1 MIFGKLLN
9 RLKQKRGSLSDR
21 VVEGLDVMGGMPRDM
36 MPRRGSGIMDG
47 MRNRRFFD
55 RFRNRLRP
63 RPIRPLDEMP
73 VSVLPRVELGQG
85 TVPGFQPPD
94 PEMMRP
100 DPGRAFPGF
109 KDRPIEIPDIQPPDP
124 TGGKQLPSGERM
136 VLPEPEIMPIE
147 SPVKELKPVRPLPD
161 LSLLR
166 PEDRRRFLE
175 NRPMREQMPVML
187 LPDVEVGEQLP
198 PPELSPE
205 AIAGGIQRPRMLPGM
220 RGFSEG
226 GIASLLDDPMTKRIY
241 ENLIKQGY
249 SVQEAQRL
257 VQQIAQRNLNI
268 GNVKPNLPITDKM
281 AKSITQFDR
290 MKDLGFEKARKLGEY
305 AGMSKDEQVK
315 SIVDGIKK
323 DFRTLSDEE
332 FKRKTGLDKSLLR
345 DPDAAKKVL
354 SRENL
359 RTVARGLATNP
370 FKMTPAGLAGTI
382 VGGAALGL
390 LEPESGMRLDPLG
403 FALEQAPQVA
413 GKVASKGARILGPL
427 KELAD
432 DFAEY
437 QPLPGESGVDLP
449 EFFKYIP
456 DPQQGIN
463 FMLGRPQDTRSFKLA
478 LREAEERGENT
489 FMFEGKMY
497 QIVDDPTG
505 LRKTG
510 VEIEPDGM
518 EQGGAV
524 KLSEQSVEFMPG
536 TDIGMMLDDLSDLK
550 KKAQMMS

>member
-55 RFRNRLRP
+55 RFRNRP
-63 RPIRPLDEMP
+63 RPIRPIDEMP
-73 VSVLPRVELGQG
+73 VSLLPRVELGQG
-85 TVPGFQPPD
+85 TVPGFLPPD

-510 VEIEPDGM
+510 VEIEPEGM

>member
-55 RFRNRLRP
+55 RFRNRI
-63 RPIRPLDEMP
+63 RPIRPIDEMP
-73 VSVLPRVELGQG
+73 VSLLPRVELGQG

-413 GKVASKGARILGPL
+413 GKFASKGARILGPL

-510 VEIEPDGM
+510 VEIEPEGM

>member
-73 VSVLPRVELGQG
+73 VSLLPRVELGQG

-94 PEMMRP
+94 LEMMRP

-187 LPDVEVGEQLP
+187 EPDIEVGDQLP

-510 VEIEPDGM
+510 VEIEPEGM

>member
-73 VSVLPRVELGQG
+73 VSLLPRVGLGQG
-85 TVPGFQPPD
+85 TVPGFLPPD

-510 VEIEPDGM
+510 VEIEPEGM

>member
-55 RFRNRLRP
+55 RFRNRI
-63 RPIRPLDEMP
+63 RPIRPIDEMP
-73 VSVLPRVELGQG
+73 VSLLPRVELGQG

-109 KDRPIEIPDIQPPDP
+109 KDRPIKIPDIQPPDP

-332 FKRKTGLDKSLLR
+332 FKRKTGLDKSMLR

-463 FMLGRPQDTRSFKLA
+463 FMLGRPQDPRSFKLA

>member
-55 RFRNRLRP
+55 RFRNRI
-63 RPIRPLDEMP
+63 RPIRPIDEMP
-73 VSVLPRVELGQG
+73 VSLLPRVELGQG

-187 LPDVEVGEQLP
+187 EPDIEVGDQLP

-510 VEIEPDGM
+510 VEIEPEGM

>member
-55 RFRNRLRP
+55 RFRNRI
-63 RPIRPLDEMP
+63 RPIRPIDEMP
-73 VSVLPRVELGQG
+73 VSLLPRVYLGQG
-85 TVPGFQPPD
+85 TVPGFLPPD

-510 VEIEPDGM
+510 VEIEPEGM

>member
-21 VVEGLDVMGGMPRDM
+21 VVEGLDMMGGMPRDM

-55 RFRNRLRP
+55 RFRGRRRRP
-63 RPIRPLDEMP
+63 RPIRPIDEMP
-73 VSVLPRVELGQG
+73 VSLLPRVELGQG

-109 KDRPIEIPDIQPPDP
+109 KDRPINDGMMGKMPVEEEFLFKKPINQP
-124 TGGKQLPSGERM
+124 
-136 VLPEPEIMPIE
+136 MPM
-147 SPVKELKPVRPLPD
+147 PVKKLKPVTPLPD
-161 LSLLR
+161 INLLR
-166 PEDRRRFLE
+166 PQDRRRFLE
-175 NRPMREQMPVML
+175 NRPIKEEMPVML
-187 LPDVEVGEQLP
+187 EPDIEVGEQLP

-205 AIAGGIQRPRMLPGM
+205 AIANMNNMDRPRMLPGM

-268 GNVKPNLPITDKM
+268 GNVKPNLPVTRDMASALRGFDKI
-281 AKSITQFDR
+281 KGVGGFD
-290 MKDLGFEKARKLGEY
+290 LARQIG
-305 AGMSKDEQVK
+305 GMSLDTSEEQFK
-315 SIVDGIKK
+315 IIKQSMDNDLK
-323 DFRTLSDEE
+323 NLSDDA
-332 FKRKTGLDKSLLR
+332 FRRKHGVDKSMLR
-345 DPDAAKKVL
+345 MPSDAAKNIL
-354 SRENL
+354 SKGNL
-359 RTVARGLATNP
+359 TAAARALATNP
-370 FKMTPAGLAGTI
+370 FKMTPGGLAGTL

-390 LEPESGMRLDPLG
+390 LEPESGMRLDPAG

-413 GKVASKGARILGPL
+413 GKVASKGARILDPL

-463 FMLGRPQDTRSFKLA
+463 FMLGRPQDRRSFKLA

-510 VEIEPDGM
+510 VEIEPEGM
-518 EQGGAV
+518 EEGGAV
-524 KLSEQSVEFMPG
+524 KLTEQSVEFMPG

>member
-73 VSVLPRVELGQG
+73 VSLLPRVELGQG

-175 NRPMREQMPVML
+175 NSPMREQMPVML

-510 VEIEPDGM
+510 VEIEPEGM

>member
-73 VSVLPRVELGQG
+73 VSLLPRVELGQG

-187 LPDVEVGEQLP
+187 EPDIEVGDQLP

-510 VEIEPDGM
+510 VEIEPEGM

>member
-55 RFRNRLRP
+55 RFRNRI
-63 RPIRPLDEMP
+63 RPIRPIDEMP
-73 VSVLPRVELGQG
+73 VSLLPRVELGQG
-85 TVPGFQPPD
+85 TVPGFQPPV

-136 VLPEPEIMPIE
+136 VLPEPEIMAIE

-413 GKVASKGARILGPL
+413 SKGARILGPL

>member
-1 MIFGKLLN
+1 MSRVFGRLLDRVKN
-9 RLKQKRGSLSDR
+9 RRGSLSDR
-21 VVEGLDVMGGMPRDM
+21 VVEGLDMMGGMPRDM

-47 MRNRRFFD
+47 MRNRKFFD
-55 RFRNRLRP
+55 RFRSRRRRLQ
-63 RPIRPLDEMP
+63 PIRDDFFVPTVNLPPDIEVQEDPPFPPADQDFIPISMPTDPGFLAKPIDDGMMEKMP
-73 VSVLPRVELGQG
+73 VDE
-85 TVPGFQPPD
+85 GFMFEKPIN
-94 PEMMRP
+94 RP
-100 DPGRAFPGF
+100 MP
-109 KDRPIEIPDIQPPDP
+109 
-124 TGGKQLPSGERM
+124 
-136 VLPEPEIMPIE
+136 MPI
-147 SPVKELKPVRPLPD
+147 KQLKPVRPLPD
-161 LSLLR
+161 ISLLR
-166 PEDRRRFLE
+166 PQDRRRFLE
-175 NRPMREQMPVML
+175 NRPIKEEMPVML

-198 PPELSPE
+198 PPELAPE
-205 AIAGGIQRPRMLPGM
+205 AIAGGIKRPRMLPGM

-268 GNVKPNLPITDKM
+268 GNVKPNLPVTRDMASALRGFDKI
-281 AKSITQFDR
+281 KGVGGFD
-290 MKDLGFEKARKLGEY
+290 LARQIG
-305 AGMSKDEQVK
+305 GMSLDTSEEQFK
-315 SIVDGIKK
+315 IIKQSMDNDLK
-323 DFRTLSDEE
+323 NLSDDA
-332 FKRKTGLDKSLLR
+332 FRRKHGVDKSMLR
-345 DPDAAKKVL
+345 MPSDAAKNIL
-354 SRENL
+354 SKGNL
-359 RTVARGLATNP
+359 TAAARALATNP
-370 FKMTPAGLAGTI
+370 FKMTPGGLAGTL

-390 LEPESGMRLDPLG
+390 LEPESGMRLDPAG
-403 FALEQAPQVA
+403 FALEQAPQVV

-437 QPLPGESGVDLP
+437 QPLPGEPGVDLP

-478 LREAEERGENT
+478 LRDAEERGENT

-510 VEIEPDGM
+510 VEIEPAGM
-518 EQGGAV
+518 EEGGAV
-524 KLSEQSVEFMPG
+524 KLTEQSVEFMPG

>member
-1 MIFGKLLN
+1 
-9 RLKQKRGSLSDR
+9 
-21 VVEGLDVMGGMPRDM
+21 
-36 MPRRGSGIMDG
+36 
-47 MRNRRFFD
+47 
-55 RFRNRLRP
+55 
-63 RPIRPLDEMP
+63 MP
-73 VSVLPRVELGQG
+73 VSLLPRVELGQG
-85 TVPGFQPPD
+85 TVPGFQPPV

-147 SPVKELKPVRPLPD
+147 SPVKEFKPVRPLPD

-166 PEDRRRFLE
+166 PEDRRRYLE
-175 NRPMREQMPVML
+175 NRPIREQMPVML
-187 LPDVEVGEQLP
+187 LPDVEVGEQFP

-403 FALEQAPQVA
+403 FALEQAPQVV

-497 QIVDDPTG
+497 QIVDAPTG

-510 VEIEPDGM
+510 VEIEPEGM
-518 EQGGAV
+518 EQGGTV
-524 KLSEQSVEFMPG
+524 KLSEQSDEFMPG

-550 KKAQMMS
+550 KKAQMMR

>member
-1 MIFGKLLN
+1 
-9 RLKQKRGSLSDR
+9 
-21 VVEGLDVMGGMPRDM
+21 
-36 MPRRGSGIMDG
+36 
-47 MRNRRFFD
+47 
-55 RFRNRLRP
+55 
-63 RPIRPLDEMP
+63 
-73 VSVLPRVELGQG
+73 
-85 TVPGFQPPD
+85 
-94 PEMMRP
+94 
-100 DPGRAFPGF
+100 
-109 KDRPIEIPDIQPPDP
+109 
-124 TGGKQLPSGERM
+124 
-136 VLPEPEIMPIE
+136 
-147 SPVKELKPVRPLPD
+147 
-161 LSLLR
+161 
-166 PEDRRRFLE
+166 
-175 NRPMREQMPVML
+175 MREQMPVML

-510 VEIEPDGM
+510 VEIEPEGM

>member
-55 RFRNRLRP
+55 RFRNRI
-63 RPIRPLDEMP
+63 RPIRPIDEMP
-73 VSVLPRVELGQG
+73 VSLLPRVELGQG

>member
-21 VVEGLDVMGGMPRDM
+21 VVEGLDMMGGMPRDM

-55 RFRNRLRP
+55 RFRNRI
-63 RPIRPLDEMP
+63 RPIRPIDEMP
-73 VSVLPRVELGQG
+73 VSLLPRVELGQG

-510 VEIEPDGM
+510 VEIEPEGM

>member
-55 RFRNRLRP
+55 RFRNRI
-63 RPIRPLDEMP
+63 RPIRPIDEMP
-73 VSVLPRVELGQG
+73 VSLLPRVELGQG
-85 TVPGFQPPD
+85 TVPGFLPPD

>member
-55 RFRNRLRP
+55 RFRNRP

-73 VSVLPRVELGQG
+73 VSLLPRVELGQG
-85 TVPGFQPPD
+85 TVPGFLPPD

-187 LPDVEVGEQLP
+187 EPDIEVGDQLP

-510 VEIEPDGM
+510 VEIEPEGM

>member
-9 RLKQKRGSLSDR
+9 RLKQTRGSLSDR

-73 VSVLPRVELGQG
+73 VSLLPRVELGQG
-85 TVPGFQPPD
+85 TVPGFLPPD

-205 AIAGGIQRPRMLPGM
+205 AIAVRIQRPRMLPGM

-510 VEIEPDGM
+510 VEIEPEGM

>member
-21 VVEGLDVMGGMPRDM
+21 VVEGLDMMGGMPRDM

-55 RFRNRLRP
+55 RFRNRI
-63 RPIRPLDEMP
+63 RPIRPIDEMP
-73 VSVLPRVELGQG
+73 VSLLPRVELGQG

-161 LSLLR
+161 INLLR

-187 LPDVEVGEQLP
+187 EPDIEVGDQLP

-382 VGGAALGL
+382 GGGAALGL

-403 FALEQAPQVA
+403 FALEQAPQ
-413 GKVASKGARILGPL
+413 VASKGARILGPL

>member
-55 RFRNRLRP
+55 RFRNRI
-63 RPIRPLDEMP
+63 RPIRPIDEMP
-73 VSVLPRVELGQG
+73 VSLLPRVELGQG
-85 TVPGFQPPD
+85 TVPGFLPPD

-205 AIAGGIQRPRMLPGM
+205 AIAGAIQRPRMLPRM
-220 RGFSEG
+220 KGFSEG

-510 VEIEPDGM
+510 VEIEPEGM

>member
-55 RFRNRLRP
+55 RFRNRP

-73 VSVLPRVELGQG
+73 VSLLPRVELGQG
-85 TVPGFQPPD
+85 TVPGFLPPD

-510 VEIEPDGM
+510 VEIEPEGM

>member
-55 RFRNRLRP
+55 RFRNRP

-73 VSVLPRVELGQG
+73 VSLLPRVELGQG

>member
-73 VSVLPRVELGQG
+73 VSLLPRVELGQG
-85 TVPGFQPPD
+85 TVPSFQPPD
-94 PEMMRP
+94 LEMMRP

>member
-55 RFRNRLRP
+55 RFRNRI
-63 RPIRPLDEMP
+63 RPIRPIDEMP
-73 VSVLPRVELGQG
+73 VSLLPRVELGQG
-85 TVPGFQPPD
+85 TVPGFLPPD

-175 NRPMREQMPVML
+175 NRPMREQMPGML

-413 GKVASKGARILGPL
+413 GKVASKGARILDPL

-510 VEIEPDGM
+510 VEIEPEGM

-536 TDIGMMLDDLSDLK
+536 TDIGMMLDDLSEVK

>member
-55 RFRNRLRP
+55 RFRNRI
-63 RPIRPLDEMP
+63 RPIRPIDEMP
-73 VSVLPRVELGQG
+73 VSLLPRVELGQG

-370 FKMTPAGLAGTI
+370 FKMTPAGLAGTL

-390 LEPESGMRLDPLG
+390 LEPESGMRLDPAG

-510 VEIEPDGM
+510 VEIEPEGM

>member
-1 MIFGKLLN
+1 M
-9 RLKQKRGSLSDR
+9 
-21 VVEGLDVMGGMPRDM
+21 
-36 MPRRGSGIMDG
+36 RR
-47 MRNRRFFD
+47 
-55 RFRNRLRP
+55 
-63 RPIRPLDEMP
+63 
-73 VSVLPRVELGQG
+73 
-85 TVPGFQPPD
+85 
-94 PEMMRP
+94 
-100 DPGRAFPGF
+100 
-109 KDRPIEIPDIQPPDP
+109 
-124 TGGKQLPSGERM
+124 
-136 VLPEPEIMPIE
+136 
-147 SPVKELKPVRPLPD
+147 
-161 LSLLR
+161 
-166 PEDRRRFLE
+166 
-175 NRPMREQMPVML
+175 
-187 LPDVEVGEQLP
+187 
-198 PPELSPE
+198 
-205 AIAGGIQRPRMLPGM
+205 
-220 RGFSEG
+220 
-226 GIASLLDDPMTKRIY
+226 
-241 ENLIKQGY
+241 
-249 SVQEAQRL
+249 
-257 VQQIAQRNLNI
+257 
-268 GNVKPNLPITDKM
+268 
-281 AKSITQFDR
+281 
-290 MKDLGFEKARKLGEY
+290 
-305 AGMSKDEQVK
+305 
-315 SIVDGIKK
+315 
-323 DFRTLSDEE
+323 
-332 FKRKTGLDKSLLR
+332 
-345 DPDAAKKVL
+345 
-354 SRENL
+354 
-359 RTVARGLATNP
+359 
-370 FKMTPAGLAGTI
+370 
-382 VGGAALGL
+382 
-390 LEPESGMRLDPLG
+390 DPLG

>member
-55 RFRNRLRP
+55 RFRNRI
-63 RPIRPLDEMP
+63 RPIRPIDEMP
-73 VSVLPRVELGQG
+73 VSLLPRVEFGQG
-85 TVPGFQPPD
+85 TVPGFLPPD

-510 VEIEPDGM
+510 VEIEPEGM

>member
-55 RFRNRLRP
+55 RFRNRI
-63 RPIRPLDEMP
+63 RPIRPIDEMP
-73 VSVLPRVELGQG
+73 VSLLPRVELGQG

-413 GKVASKGARILGPL
+413 GKVASMGARILGPL

-510 VEIEPDGM
+510 VEIEPEGM

>member
-55 RFRNRLRP
+55 RFRNRI
-63 RPIRPLDEMP
+63 RPIRPIDEMP
-73 VSVLPRVELGQG
+73 VSLLPRVELGQG

-463 FMLGRPQDTRSFKLA
+463 FMLGRPQDTRSFKLE
-478 LREAEERGENT
+478 LRQAEDRGENT

-510 VEIEPDGM
+510 VEIEPEGM

>member
-55 RFRNRLRP
+55 RFCNRI
-63 RPIRPLDEMP
+63 RPIRPIDEMP
-73 VSVLPRVELGQG
+73 VSLLPRVELGQG

-94 PEMMRP
+94 LEMMRP

>member
-9 RLKQKRGSLSDR
+9 RLKQTRGSLSDR

-73 VSVLPRVELGQG
+73 VSLLPRVELGQG
-85 TVPGFQPPD
+85 TVPGFLPPD

-510 VEIEPDGM
+510 VEIEPEGM

>member
-55 RFRNRLRP
+55 RFRNRPRLRAI
-63 RPIRPLDEMP
+63 RPIDEMP
-73 VSVLPRVELGQG
+73 VSLLPRVELGQG

-323 DFRTLSDEE
+323 DFITLSDE
-332 FKRKTGLDKSLLR
+332 
-345 DPDAAKKVL
+345 
-354 SRENL
+354 
-359 RTVARGLATNP
+359 
-370 FKMTPAGLAGTI
+370 
-382 VGGAALGL
+382 
-390 LEPESGMRLDPLG
+390 
-403 FALEQAPQVA
+403 
-413 GKVASKGARILGPL
+413 
-427 KELAD
+427 
-432 DFAEY
+432 
-437 QPLPGESGVDLP
+437 
-449 EFFKYIP
+449 
-456 DPQQGIN
+456 
-463 FMLGRPQDTRSFKLA
+463 
-478 LREAEERGENT
+478 
-489 FMFEGKMY
+489 
-497 QIVDDPTG
+497 
-505 LRKTG
+505 
-510 VEIEPDGM
+510 
-518 EQGGAV
+518 
-524 KLSEQSVEFMPG
+524 
-536 TDIGMMLDDLSDLK
+536 
-550 KKAQMMS
+550 

>member
-1 MIFGKLLN
+1 M
-9 RLKQKRGSLSDR
+9 
-21 VVEGLDVMGGMPRDM
+21 
-36 MPRRGSGIMDG
+36 
-47 MRNRRFFD
+47 
-55 RFRNRLRP
+55 
-63 RPIRPLDEMP
+63 
-73 VSVLPRVELGQG
+73 PRVELGQG
-85 TVPGFQPPD
+85 TVPGFQPPV

-187 LPDVEVGEQLP
+187 EPDIEVGDQLP

>member
-55 RFRNRLRP
+55 RFRNRI
-63 RPIRPLDEMP
+63 RPIRPIDEMP
-73 VSVLPRVELGQG
+73 VSLLPRVELGQG

-94 PEMMRP
+94 LEMMRP

-510 VEIEPDGM
+510 VEIEPEGM

>member
-55 RFRNRLRP
+55 RFRNRI
-63 RPIRPLDEMP
+63 RPIRPIDEMP
-73 VSVLPRVELGQG
+73 VSLLPRVELGQG

-390 LEPESGMRLDPLG
+390 LEPESGMRLDPAG

-510 VEIEPDGM
+510 VEIEPEGM

-536 TDIGMMLDDLSDLK
+536 TDFGMMLDDLSDLK

>member
-55 RFRNRLRP
+55 RFRNRI
-63 RPIRPLDEMP
+63 RPIRPIDEMP
-73 VSVLPRVELGQG
+73 VSLLPRVELGQG
-85 TVPGFQPPD
+85 TVPGFLPPD
-94 PEMMRP
+94 PEMMQP

-403 FALEQAPQVA
+403 FALEQAPQDA

-510 VEIEPDGM
+510 VEIEPEGM

>member
-73 VSVLPRVELGQG
+73 VSLLPRVELGQG
-85 TVPGFQPPD
+85 TVPGFLPPD

-510 VEIEPDGM
+510 VEIEPEGM

>member
-55 RFRNRLRP
+55 RFRNRI
-63 RPIRPLDEMP
+63 RPIRPIDEMP
-73 VSVLPRVELGQG
+73 VSLLPRVELGQG
-85 TVPGFQPPD
+85 TVPGFLPPD

-510 VEIEPDGM
+510 VEIEPEGM